1 MPVNISLFASA
12 VRPKIWKSFFDSLN
26 HETISYEVIF
36 GGHCKPEEVKQFL
49 DEYQFFKYIHT
60 GPIKPSQA
68 YEVSRRHCT
77 GEVVVWTADDAEC
90 VGGILSK
97 AYEYWKSKGN
107 EKLILSLQTK
117 ESGYNLPVGQLFDM
131 DIHRFFGGRGSTPL
145 MAPLG
150 MMSRSYLEE
159 LGGIDRRYVCGQYEN
174 DVVMRAYADGA
185 TVEIF
190 GDKDA
195 YIDIDHL
202 GKSIQIGE
210 SNNETDFLHR
220 PFATGY
226 HQDRK
231 VLESS
236 WTKDG
241 RVTLERQDKYEPFED
256 KDLLTVSQSNRGKWL

>member
-1 MPVNISLFASA
+1 VKISLFASS
-12 VRPKIWKSFFDSLN
+12 VRPQLYPAFFKSLESEPLKNEIEVVFAGNNFAKEYFDLN
-26 HETISYEVIF
+26 L
-36 GGHCKPEEVKQFL
+36 P
-49 DEYQFFKYIHT
+49 FKYIQT
-60 GPIKPSQA
+60 ENIKPSQC
-68 YEVSRRHCT
+68 YEIARRHCS

-97 AYEYWKSKGN
+97 AYEYWKSQNN

-117 ESGYNLPVGQLFDM
+117 ESGYNLPVGALFDM

-150 MMSRSYLEE
+150 MMSRAYLEK

-174 DVVMRAYADGA
+174 DIVMRAYADGG
-185 TVEIF
+185 TVEVF

-195 YIDIDHL
+195 HIDIDHL

-210 SNNETDFLHR
+210 STTESDFLHR
-220 PFATGY
+220 PFASGY
-226 HQDRK
+226 HKDRQ

-236 WTKDG
+236 WVKRDT
-241 RVTLERQDKYEPFED
+241 VSLERNDSFEPFED
-256 KDLLTVSQSNRGKWL
+256 KDLLTVSQSNKGKWL